1 MNMTD
6 ARSTQTRVYVDMVG
20 DLFHMGHVALL
31 KAAREFGD
39 WLIVGLLSDEVASR
53 YKRRPLTS
61 LAERVAVVEAC
72 RYVDEVLPNA
82 PYRITVEFLEE
93 HDISLVVH
101 GDDISPET
109 IEEVFGPVAAAGKLR
124 LVRYTAGI
132 STTELIRRARERPS

>member
-1 MNMTD
+1 VHIVD
-6 ARSTQTRVYVDMVG
+6 SRSNQTRVYVDMVG

-31 KAAREFGD
+31 KTAHDFGD
-39 WLIVGLLSDEVASR
+39 WLIVGLLSDEVASA
-53 YKRRPLTS
+53 YKRKPIMN

-82 PYRITVEFLEE
+82 PYRITTEFLDE
-93 HDISLVVH
+93 HRISVVVH

-109 IEEVFGPVAAAGKLR
+109 LEEVFGPVSAAGKLR

-132 STTELIRRARERPS
+132 STTDLIRRVRESRT